1 MSRPNQMVTVGFGKE
16 RFSGPSVLA
25 RLHQGSQARNRV
37 IEAAREAEL
46 ARKATP
52 ISDLTSGKITRK
64 KLGITA
70 VGTAGLVALVAAVAC
85 KGGQGQEVKTTP
97 TSPPETPVP
106 TVTVEPTPTQVP
118 TEIPT
123 VAPTEVTTE
132 TPATIEEV
140 RDAFF
145 GENGAYSK
153 LDKATR
159 DSLPENQT
167 QRYIEDR
174 LSVCNG
180 EVAIPDIP
188 PDSPN
193 YGGALISSCT
203 IIPQEIN
210 GIPGREDIL
219 EFSVALEKLGSFTL
233 DKVDKLWKDGK
244 FPGVTEEEMQ
254 NYKIGV
260 AAYFPK

>member
-123 VAPTEVTTE
+123 VEPTPAPTEVPVE
-132 TPATIEEV
+132 TPATVEEV
-140 RDAFF
+140 LDAFRV
-145 GENGAYSK
+145 AYSK
-153 LDKATR
+153 LDSATLVN
-159 DSLPENQT
+159 LPTNQT
-167 QRYIEDR
+167 QAYVEDLLYGCSEGR
-174 LSVCNG
+174 G
-180 EVAIPDIP
+180 GWP
-188 PDSPN
+188 PDHPN
-193 YGGALISSCT
+193 YGYGMISNCT
-203 IIPQEIN
+203 MIPQEIN
-210 GIPGREDIL
+210 GIPGREDSL
-219 EFSVALEKLGSFTL
+219 ELSGAVEKLGSFTIF
-233 DKVDKLWKDGK
+233 KMG
-244 FPGVTEEEMQ
+244 E
-254 NYKIGV
+254 
-260 AAYFPK
+260 